1 MPPFVKQIARINHT
15 GNKEAMLYPNYIEN
29 DYRFP
34 SFFKVRMNF
43 SRPRIDNIPGAIL
56 NSLDEAL
63 AHGPINAG
71 DTVAVGIGSRGIAN
85 LPLIVKTVCTR
96 LIEIGAKPVIIP
108 AMGSHGGATAA
119 GQHKILEE
127 LGVTKTA
134 CAAPI
139 KSTMDTAMIGK
150 VFDQV
155 PVYFASDA
163 LAMDH
168 CICINRIKPHSKFK
182 AVVES
187 GIYKMLC
194 VGMGKHA
201 GALAYHK
208 WSLKYGFYPLLEA
221 MGSEI
226 IEKTNFRFGI
236 GVVENAFDE
245 TMAIKALPAHG
256 LLSRESRL
264 LETAKQNMPA
274 LPFKQLDVLVIQY
287 IGKEI
292 SGAGMDPNITGRAFD
307 LKEDDFS
314 KILKTT
320 RMAVLNLS
328 SKGGGNGIGLGN
340 ADIITEKV
348 FQNLNY
354 ESTIMNA
361 LTSISLRK
369 AFIPVRLPD
378 DRMAIQACFTTIG
391 PINADDIRA
400 VILKDTLHTVEFL
413 ASKALREELETIEH
427 AQILEKTPLVFDE
440 KDNIVF

>member
-1 MPPFVKQIARINHT
+1 MR
-15 GNKEAMLYPNYIEN
+15 YPNYIES
-29 DYRFP
+29 DYQFP
-34 SFFKVRMNF
+34 PFFKVRMNF
-43 SRPRIDNIPGAIL
+43 RQPRIENIPKAL
-56 NSLDEAL
+56 LDSLEDTIADS
-63 AHGPINAG
+63 PISAG

-85 LPLIVKTVCTR
+85 LSLIVKILCTR
-96 LIEIGAKPVIIP
+96 LIEIGAKPVIVP
-108 AMGSHGGATAA
+108 AMGSHGGATAE

-127 LGVTKTA
+127 LGVTETA
-134 CAAPI
+134 CSAPI
-139 KSTMDTAMIGK
+139 HSSMDTVRIGR
-150 VFDQV
+150 VFDQI
-155 PVYFASDA
+155 PVFFSSDA

-168 CICINRIKPHSKFK
+168 SICINRIKPHTKFK

-221 MGSEI
+221 MGREI
-226 IEKTNFRFGI
+226 IEKSNFRFGI

-245 TMAIKALPAHG
+245 TMAIEVIPPHR
-256 LLSRESRL
+256 LLTRESRL
-264 LETAKQNMPA
+264 LEKAKKNMPT

-292 SGAGMDPNITGRAFD
+292 SGTGMDPNITGRTFD

-314 KILKTT
+314 HILKTT

-328 SKGGGNGIGLGN
+328 QKGGGNGIGLGN

-348 FQNLNY
+348 FQNLDY
-354 ESTIMNA
+354 ENTVMNA
-361 LTSISLRK
+361 LTSISLHK

-378 DRMAIQACFTTIG
+378 DRRAIQACFTTLG
-391 PINADDIRA
+391 PVDAGKVRA
-400 VILKDTLHTVEFL
+400 VIIKDTLHTVEFL
-413 ASKALREELETIEH
+413 ASEALHKEIESIEH
-427 AQILEKTPLVFDE
+427 ARILGKMHLVFDE
-440 KDNIVF
+440 RGDIVWPATGL